1 MKKLF
6 QCAKCWALAGLCV
19 LPLVMVTASGGQPLN
34 VNGASAEELAA
45 LLDNVGPVKAQAI
58 VEHREV
64 HGEFAS
70 VQALTE
76 VSGIGERTVEMNLD
90 RIVVE

>member
-45 LLDNVGPVKAQAI
+45 LDNVGPVKAQAI
-58 VEHREV
+58 VEHREA

>member
-6 QCAKCWALAGLCV
+6 QCAKCWALAAVCV
-19 LPLVMVTASGGQPLN
+19 LPLAVMTASGGQPLDLN
-34 VNGASAEELAA
+34 AATAEELAA
-45 LLDNVGPVKAQAI
+45 LTNVGPVKAQAI
-58 VEHREV
+58 VEHREA
-64 HGEFAS
+64 HGDFAS